1 MKRLFYFTCLAL
13 GAMIMLSGC
22 QKDNNPTNLP
32 EFTVSF
38 NTDGGSEIKDIKVQ
52 ENQKLSK
59 PANPTKG
66 EFIFVGWFKEATWV
80 NAWDFDKDVVTKDM
94 TLYAKWTTVTY
105 TITFETNGGSALAPL
120 TVAKGSTAQR
130 PLPPTKSGVAF
141 DNWYKEAALT
151 TVYEFSTVVNA
162 DMTLYAKWISV
173 TRETLQTLVNNAM
186 NLSSGNYTKE
196 SFDALSAKRE
206 AAYQLL
212 QQENPTMEQIATA
225 YSELAAAMNALVSL
239 PKRAV
244 VAIDVE
250 KVIDG
255 ILYVNPGQDFN
266 VYAHAVD
273 ATGEYA
279 TDKRV
284 TFTYDADQL
293 ATWAEGPVQVDDRSL
308 WFGAKSTLTAGQT
321 ITLTIASA
329 ENPAI
334 TTTVTLK
341 VPAQGEQK
349 TAFINAVNALPAPD
363 QIKYEHCEAIDKAF
377 DMYYAL
383 PYTDH
388 EDAAV
393 KAANEK
399 LKKCDDAY
407 EKLPF
412 RVKYV
417 FKGNVCTLT
426 GLVGATEVEELGEYT
441 YVANGTF
448 PAGTYTQNGWDED
461 GKDGFYQSRLTFA
474 ADGTGFLEDREANDA
489 NGTDAT
495 PWEKGSDFTYT
506 NQGTQAAG
514 GMLLMTMD
522 WDEEEIEPNPQQ
534 IVRSLRRSK

>member
-1 MKRLFYFTCLAL
+1 MKRLVYFTCLAL
-13 GAMIMLSGC
+13 GALIMLSGC
-22 QKDNNPTNLP
+22 QKETPSNLP

-38 NTDGGSEIKDIKVQ
+38 NTDGGSEIKDVKVR
-52 ENQKLSK
+52 ENEKITK
-59 PANPTKG
+59 PSDPTKG

-80 NAWDFDKDVVTKDM
+80 NAWDFSKDVVTKDM

-105 TITFETNGGSALAPL
+105 TITFETNGGSAIAPI
-120 TVAKGSTAQR
+120 TVAKGSTAQK
-130 PLPPTKSGVAF
+130 PIAPTKSGVAF

-151 TVYEFSTVVNA
+151 TVYDFNTAVNA

-173 TRETLQTLVNNAM
+173 TRETLEALVNEAM
-186 NLSSGNYTKE
+186 QISYENYTKE
-196 SFDALSAKRE
+196 SYDAMNAKKE

-212 QQENPTMEQIATA
+212 RQENPTTEQITTA

-250 KVIDG
+250 RVIDG
-255 ILYVNPGQDFN
+255 ILYVNPGQSFN
-266 VYAHAVD
+266 VYASAVD

-279 TDKRV
+279 TDRRV
-284 TFTYDADQL
+284 TFTYDAAQL
-293 ATWAEGPVQVDDRSL
+293 ATWAEGPIQVDDRSL
-308 WFGAKSTLTAGQT
+308 RFGAKSALTAGQT
-321 ITLTIASA
+321 ISLTVASA

-349 TAFINAVNALPAPD
+349 TAFINAVNALPSPD
-363 QIKYEHCEAIDKAF
+363 QIKYEHVEAIDKAF
-377 DMYYAL
+377 DMYFAL
-383 PYTDH
+383 PNIDH

-393 KAANEK
+393 KAAYEK
-399 LKKCDDAY
+399 LEKCDDAY
-407 EKLPF
+407 AKLPL

-417 FKGNVCTLT
+417 FKGNICTFT
-426 GLVGATEVEELGEYT
+426 GLEGATGVEELGEYT
-441 YVANGTF
+441 YAANGAF

-474 ADGTGFLEDREANDA
+474 TDGTGFLEDREANDA
-489 NGTDAT
+489 NGTGAT
-495 PWEKGSDFTYT
+495 PWDKGSDFTYT

-514 GMLLMTMD
+514 GMFLITMD
-522 WDEEEIEPNPQQ
+522 WDEEEPNVSQQ
-534 IVRSLRRSK
+534 LVRSLGRSK